1 MAKICLKRASEFKT
15 TRWSGGQTTELYI
28 YPAGSLYENRDFGF
42 RLSFATVE
50 VDKSKFTSL
59 PGYKR
64 IIMPLTNPI
73 ELANNSKTTRLI
85 PGQSFNF
92 EGSDLIESKGIS
104 KDVNLM
110 YTSDFVGQ
118 VSIIDDNSD
127 NKINLSWEY
136 LCLYNLEGKR
146 IVTIKNQK
154 LTVGLGDCVIINN
167 INRENLEIKIEAS
180 ENKKKLILFKVKK
193 GD

>member
-59 PGYKR
+59 SGYKR

-73 ELANNSKTTRLI
+73 ELVNNSKTTRLI

-92 EGSDLIESKGIS
+92 AGSDLIESRGVS

-110 YTSDFVGQ
+110 HTSDFAGQ
-118 VSIIDDNSD
+118 ISTIDDNSD
-127 NKINLSWEY
+127 NKLNSSWEH
-136 LCLYNLEGKR
+136 LCLYNLGGKR
-146 IVTIKNQK
+146 IVTIKDQK
-154 LTVGLGDCVIINN
+154 LNVGLGDCVIINN
-167 INRENLEIKIEAS
+167 INRENLEIKIEIS
-180 ENKKKLILFKVKK
+180 GNKKKLILFEVKK